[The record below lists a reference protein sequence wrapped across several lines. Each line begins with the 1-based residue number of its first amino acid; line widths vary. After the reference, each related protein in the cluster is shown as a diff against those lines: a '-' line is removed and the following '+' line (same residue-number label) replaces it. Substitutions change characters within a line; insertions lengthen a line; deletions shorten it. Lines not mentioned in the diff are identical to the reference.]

1 MGSIEM
7 HATKWI
13 FSLVVVSALVACGS
27 DETAPAPAQPEAQPQ
42 PAATA
47 PPAADNR
54 IAATAA
60 EVAAEARG
68 DVTCPADTGAPPDPQ
83 APVADIVGVRPGM
96 TYEQAAN
103 IVMCTD
109 DLMVV
114 SDPVA
119 RGFEI
124 QTYGQTVRQGFE
136 AALAED
142 RINKTSKEI
151 MAEMQDSAM
160 ARGTNRA
167 MDRGA
172 MHGKVSWFVGT
183 MGLPGQ
189 EVVISAA
196 RENWFADGKQP
207 TMDSVGQA
215 LIDKYGA
222 PTKDSLVEGGSQVGP
237 SRHLTWAFDPF
248 GRPIT
253 ETSPLFGQ
261 CSAPSSPGAGVN
273 LSPDCGVVVA
283 AQITALQANPG
294 LVEVMSVGMVD
305 QANGFEAITATEQ
318 GFEAMEQERRAV
330 QTQEAAK
337 NADAPVL

>member
-1 MGSIEM
+1 M
-7 HATKWI
+7 HPSQWI
-13 FSLVVVSALVACGS
+13 LAVAAASLLAACGS
-27 DETAPAPAQPEAQPQ
+27 DESAPAPAQPQSPPSTSAPTAGAA
-42 PAATA
+42 PAN
-47 PPAADNR
+47 NR

-60 EVAAEARG
+60 EVAKEARG
-68 DVTCPADTGAPPDPQ
+68 DVTCPADTGAPPDAG
-83 APVADIVGVRPGM
+83 APVVDIVGVRPGL

-109 DLMVV
+109 DLMVISGPV
-114 SDPVA
+114 S
-119 RGFEI
+119 RGFQI
-124 QTYGQTVRQGFE
+124 QTYGQTLRQGFN
-136 AALAED
+136 AGLAED

-167 MDRGA
+167 MDRNA

-183 MGLPGQ
+183 MGLPGE

-196 RENWFADGKQP
+196 RESWFADGKQP

-215 LIDKYGA
+215 LLDKYGA
-222 PTKDSLVEGGSQVGP
+222 PTEDRMMEGGSRVGP

-248 GRPIT
+248 GRQIT
-253 ETSPLFGQ
+253 ETSPLFGR
-261 CSAPSSPGAGVN
+261 CSAPSSPSGGVN
-273 LSPDCGVVVA
+273 LSPDCGAVVA
-283 AQITALQANPG
+283 AQITALHDNPG
-294 LVEVMSVGMVD
+294 LAEVMSVGMVD
-305 QANGFEAITATEQ
+305 QANGYEALTATEQ
-318 GFEAMEQERRAV
+318 GFEAMEQQRRAQ

>member
-1 MGSIEM
+1 M

-13 FSLVVVSALVACGS
+13 VPFAVVSALTACGS
-27 DETAPAPAQPEAQPQ
+27 DETSPAPAQPQSQTPSAAAA
-42 PAATA
+42 PAAA
-47 PPAADNR
+47 PAADNR

-68 DVTCPADTGAPPDPQ
+68 DVTCPADPGAAPEPQ

-114 SDPVA
+114 SGPVA

-124 QTYGQTVRQGFE
+124 QTYGQTVRQGFT

-207 TMDSVGQA
+207 TMESVGQA

-222 PTKDSLVEGGSQVGP
+222 PTKDSLAEGGGQVGP
-237 SRHLTWAFDPF
+237 SRYLTWAYDPF
-248 GRPIT
+248 GRQIT

-261 CSAPSSPGAGVN
+261 CSAPSSPDAGVN

-283 AQITALQANPG
+283 AQITALHDNPA

-305 QANGFEAITATEQ
+305 QANGFETITTTEQ
-318 GFEAMEQERRAV
+318 GFEAMEQERRAAE
-330 QTQEAAK
+330 TQEAAK

>member
-1 MGSIEM
+1 MSSN
-7 HATKWI
+7 KWI
-13 FSLVVVSALVACGS
+13 LTVAAVSLLAACGS
-27 DETAPAPAQPEAQPQ
+27 DESAPESSPSQSQPP
-42 PAATA
+42 PAASA
-47 PPAADNR
+47 PAADNSR

-60 EVAAEARG
+60 EVAKEARG
-68 DVTCPADTGAPPDPQ
+68 DVTCPADTGAPPDAA
-83 APVADIVGVRPGM
+83 APVVDIVGVRPGM

-109 DLMVV
+109 DLMVI
-114 SDPVA
+114 SGPVA
-119 RGFEI
+119 RGFQI
-124 QTYGQTVRQGFE
+124 QTYGQTLRQGFE

-151 MAEMQDSAM
+151 MAEMQDSAI

-172 MHGKVSWFVGT
+172 MRGKTTWFVGT

-196 RENWFADGKQP
+196 RESWFADGKQP

-222 PTKDSLVEGGSQVGP
+222 PTQDRMDDGGSRVGP
-237 SRHLTWAFDPF
+237 SRHLRWAFDPF
-248 GRPIT
+248 GRQIT
-253 ETSPLFGQ
+253 ETSPLFSQ
-261 CSAPSSPGAGVN
+261 CTAPSSPGGGVN
-273 LSPDCGVVVA
+273 LSPDCGAVVA
-283 AQITALQANPG
+283 AQITALHDNPG

-305 QANGFEAITATEQ
+305 QANGYEAITATEQ
-318 GFEAMEQERRAV
+318 GFEAMEQARRAQ
-330 QTQEAAK
+330 QTQDAAN